1 MRTTKQNYYCSASVY
16 EVPEENSLYL
26 THTYGAY
33 NYILKLSNC
42 QKIGLPFLHI

>member
-1 MRTTKQNYYCSASVY
+1 MRTTKQYYYCSASVY
-16 EVPEENSLYL
+16 EAPEGNSLYL
-26 THTYGAY
+26 THSAY